1 MILGC
6 SSIILDDERQFIVY
20 ARRRKI
26 RPGHVDDNASFPPA
40 IRSIVKRS
48 ESSRCRNYSIRCR
61 CGLRRSQDIDV
72 LKTGFDTHMQQ
83 IHDDYDDVR
92 DEEEWPGP
100 VEGSHFYI

>member
-1 MILGC
+1 
-6 SSIILDDERQFIVY
+6 
-20 ARRRKI
+20 
-26 RPGHVDDNASFPPA
+26 
-40 IRSIVKRS
+40 
-48 ESSRCRNYSIRCR
+48 
-61 CGLRRSQDIDV
+61 